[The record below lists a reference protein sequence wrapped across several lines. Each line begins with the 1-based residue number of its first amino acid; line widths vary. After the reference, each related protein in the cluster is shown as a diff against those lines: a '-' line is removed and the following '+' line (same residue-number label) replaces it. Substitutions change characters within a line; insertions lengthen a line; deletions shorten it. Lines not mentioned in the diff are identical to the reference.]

1 MKNRCILSLLICC
14 FLLYYALPELQLRGN
29 SLSVYF
35 SWTWLSLLIMAFA
48 GNLAAVLFAPK
59 KTSKLFIKLIRNP
72 REKSNII
79 SVVNIY
85 RYQNYQRTLLYVD
98 HETGNF

>member
-14 FLLYYALPELQLRGN
+14 FLLYYALPELQLHGN

-59 KTSKLFIKLIRNP
+59 KRKQVPHKIDQ
-72 REKSNII
+72 KSR
-79 SVVNIY
+79 
-85 RYQNYQRTLLYVD
+85 RYYQR
-98 HETGNF
+98 G

>member
-14 FLLYYALPELQLRGN
+14 FLLYYALPEIQLHGN

-59 KTSKLFIKLIRNP
+59 KSKQVPHKINQ
-72 REKSNII
+72 KSRGK
-79 SVVNIY
+79 VKY
-85 RYQNYQRTLLYVD
+85 YQR
-98 HETGNF
+98 G

>member
-14 FLLYYALPELQLRGN
+14 FLLYYALPELQLHGN

-59 KTSKLFIKLIRNP
+59 KRKQVSHKIDQKSRGKIR
-72 REKSNII
+72 
-79 SVVNIY
+79 Y
-85 RYQNYQRTLLYVD
+85 YQR
-98 HETGNF
+98 G

>member
-14 FLLYYALPELQLRGN
+14 FLLYYALPELQLHGN

-59 KTSKLFIKLIRNP
+59 KESKFLIKSIRNLG
-72 REKSNII
+72 EKSSII

-85 RYQNYQRTLLYVD
+85 PCQNNQRTFLR
-98 HETGNF
+98 

>member
-14 FLLYYALPELQLRGN
+14 FLLYYALPELQLHGN

-59 KTSKLFIKLIRNP
+59 KESKFLIKSIRSLGG
-72 REKSNII
+72 KSGII
-79 SVVNIY
+79 NVVNIY
-85 RYQNYQRTLLYVD
+85 PCQNNQRTFLR
-98 HETGNF
+98 

>member
-48 GNLAAVLFAPK
+48 GNLAAILFTPK
-59 KTSKLFIKLIRNP
+59 KRKQVHHKIDQKS
-72 REKSNII
+72 REKIK
-79 SVVNIY
+79 Y
-85 RYQNYQRTLLYVD
+85 YQR
-98 HETGNF
+98 G